1 MSERRVITSTSAALM
16 APPRFAARAMLIAVC
31 VVLSGFLAWAWSA
44 ELDQIVFA
52 EGRVIPSGEVQTVQN
67 LEGGIVEEILV
78 RAGDRVKTGDVLLQ
92 IAGTSLTAELNGT
105 RQKLYEL
112 RAEIARLTAEIEDVS
127 PVFPQELIEERPD
140 AVERAM
146 TLYESRQKQLA
157 DNLAAVDEQLARRDE
172 ELETLHARSRLMVE
186 DRELLE
192 KEVALVELLVS
203 QGAVSEVE
211 VLRLKRELNQLDAER
226 KKNETAIAT
235 TGALLA
241 QGKQQRGEI
250 INQFRTE
257 AIERRNELNTE
268 AEGLSEALVA
278 STDRVSRTAMRAPVS
293 GIVKQV
299 LVNTVGG
306 VIQPGETLVEIVPEE
321 DTLVVEAQIKPE
333 DIAFLW
339 IGQPAN
345 LRLTAYDFAIY
356 GSLSGELEYLSAD
369 TVSDDEGRRFYIGR
383 IRTDDTKLPHAEEE
397 LPILPGMVAQVDLV
411 TGKRS
416 VLDYLLKPVNRA
428 RQRALRER

>member
-1 MSERRVITSTSAALM
+1 MKERRVITSTSAALM
-16 APPRFAARAMLIAVC
+16 APPRIAARAMLIAIC
-31 VVLSGFLAWAWSA
+31 VVMSGFLAWAYSA

-52 EGRVIPSGEVQTVQN
+52 EGRVIPSGEVQTIQN

-78 RAGDRVKTGDVLLQ
+78 RAGRHVKTGDVLLQ

-105 RQKLYEL
+105 RQKLFEL
-112 RAEIARLTAEIEDVS
+112 RAEIARLSAEIEGRA
-127 PVFPQELIEERPD
+127 PEFPPELAEERPD

-146 TLYESRQKQLA
+146 TLYKSRRRQLE
-157 DNLAAVDEQLARRDE
+157 DTLAAVDEQLARRGE
-172 ELETLHARSRLMVE
+172 ELETLHARNRLMID

-192 KEVALVELLVS
+192 KEIGLVEPLVS

-211 VLRLKRELNQLDAER
+211 VLRLRRELNQLDAER

-241 QGKQQRGEI
+241 QGKQERGEI
-250 INQFRTE
+250 INRFRTE

-268 AEGLSEALVA
+268 AEGLGEALVA
-278 STDRVSRTAMRAPVS
+278 SSDRVSRTAVRAPVS

-306 VIQPGETLVEIVPEE
+306 VVQPGETLVEIVPEE

-339 IGQPAN
+339 IGQQAN

-369 TVSDDEGRRFYIGR
+369 TVADDQGRHFYIGR
-383 IRTDDTKLPHAEEE
+383 IRTGDTTLPHAEED
-397 LPILPGMVAQVDLV
+397 LPILPGMVARVDLV